1 MGDIW
6 NPFDDNNPVYVKL
19 AREMGARRWRVKT
32 GALLTVTAIGLIAF
46 SQRNNA
52 SKLSSKIFGGRV
64 IQIGVIIR
72 K

>member
-19 AREMGARRWRVKT
+19 AREMGAKRWRVKT

-46 SQRNNA
+46 SQRNNT
-52 SKLSSKIFGGRV
+52 LLDGRV
-64 IQIGVIIR
+64 NQFGVIIR

>member
-19 AREMGARRWRVKT
+19 AREMGAKRWRVKT

-46 SQRNNA
+46 SQRNNT
-52 SKLSSKIFGGRV
+52 L
-64 IQIGVIIR
+64 
-72 K
+72 

>member
-6 NPFDDNNPVYVKL
+6 NPFDNNNPVYVKL
-19 AREMGARRWRVKT
+19 AREMGAKRWRVKT

-46 SQRNNA
+46 TQRNRYGPQ
-52 SKLSSKIFGGRV
+52 SGRV
-64 IQIGVIIR
+64 NQFGVIIR

>member
-19 AREMGARRWRVKT
+19 AKEMGAKRYRVKA
-32 GALLTVTAIGLIAF
+32 GFWILVGGVFITAY
-46 SQRNNA
+46 SQRDN
-52 SKLSSKIFGGRV
+52 LFGIGGRV
-64 IQIGVIIR
+64 NQFGVVRR

>member
-19 AREMGARRWRVKT
+19 AKEMGAKRNRVKT

-46 SQRNNA
+46 SQRNTP
-52 SKLSSKIFGGRV
+52 SKLYSKFVSGRV
-64 IQIGVIIR
+64 NQFGVIRR